1 MLIETLI
8 RILLIVII
16 AIIINIVI
24 GKIPNDSNT
33 RSLIRRWG
41 RIITGVITVITIL
54 TFIFPWI
61 SSPFYNDDSKES
73 FNESSYSEI
82 VTTTSSTS
90 NRITTPSTTKTTT
103 TTNTTTEVPTEKSG
117 NTYIDAI
124 SLTIGE
130 TSEKSITYSDDNDNC
145 VWYIVNISERK
156 NAWRYPRC
164 G

>member
-103 TTNTTTEVPTEKSG
+103 TTIDNPTKPCRFW
-117 NTYIDAI
+117 IDWNIKTSILQHFDYAALWI
-124 SLTIGE
+124 VARFNWGSNSLLWKLF
-130 TSEKSITYSDDNDNC
+130 SVRQFS
-145 VWYIVNISERK
+145 
-156 NAWRYPRC
+156 
-164 G
+164 